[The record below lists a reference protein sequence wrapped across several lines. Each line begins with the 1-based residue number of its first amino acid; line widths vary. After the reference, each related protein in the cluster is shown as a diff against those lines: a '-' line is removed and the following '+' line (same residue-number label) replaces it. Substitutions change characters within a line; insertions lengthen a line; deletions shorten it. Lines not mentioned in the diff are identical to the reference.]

1 MSNNSISTTSITP
14 PRHQQKTN
22 SVQDKILKYVN
33 EIPGIRYRELLRMIG
48 VSNGVLSYHLRFLDN
63 TGKIR
68 VNRVNQ
74 RVTRYFSYD
83 VSAHESYVI
92 GLLRQETT
100 RKIIMYIL
108 EKKTCGFSDII
119 LHTRKVASTI
129 SWHMARLKAANIIKV
144 RKQNEYI
151 YYEIG
156 MDRVVLQEL
165 LSKYKSSFT
174 EKIVDNYVDMIND
187 F

>member
-1 MSNNSISTTSITP
+1 MSTIHH
-14 PRHQQKTN
+14 HQKKTN
-22 SVQDKILKYVN
+22 SIQDKIVKCVN
-33 EIPGIRYRELLRMIG
+33 EIPGIRYRELLRITG
-48 VSNGVLSYHLRFLDN
+48 ISNGVLSYHLNLLDN
-63 TGKIR
+63 SGKIR
-68 VNRVNQ
+68 VNRVNN

-83 VSAHESYVI
+83 VSLHETYVI
-92 GLLRQETT
+92 GLLRQETS

-108 EKKTCGFSDII
+108 EKGTCGFNDII
-119 LHTRKVASTI
+119 IHTRKVPSTI
-129 SWHMARLKAANIIKV
+129 SWHMARLKAANIVKV
-144 RKQNEYI
+144 RKQNEFI

-156 MDRVVLQEL
+156 MDRLILQDL

>member
-1 MSNNSISTTSITP
+1 MSTP
-14 PRHQQKTN
+14 PRHQNKKTY
-22 SVQDKILKYVN
+22 SVQDKIVKCVN
-33 EIPGIRYRELLRMIG
+33 EIPGIRYRELLRMTG
-48 VSNGVLSYHLRFLDN
+48 LSNGVLSYHLRFLDN
-63 TGKIR
+63 IGKIR
-68 VNRVNQ
+68 VNRVNN
-74 RVTRYFSYD
+74 RVTRYFSYN

-108 EKKTCGFSDII
+108 ENGSCGFNDII
-119 LHTRKVASTI
+119 IHTKKVPSTI

-144 RKQNEYI
+144 RKQYEFN

-156 MDRVVLQEL
+156 MDILVLQDL
-165 LSKYKSSFT
+165 LYKYKSRFT
-174 EKIVDNYVDMIND
+174 EKIVDDYVDMVNE

>member
-1 MSNNSISTTSITP
+1 MSNSMST
-14 PRHQQKTN
+14 PRHQNKTN
-22 SVQDKILKYVN
+22 SVQDKIIKYVN
-33 EIPGIRYRELLRMIG
+33 EIPGIRYRELLRMTRL
-48 VSNGVLSYHLRFLDN
+48 SNGVLTYHLRFLDN

-68 VNRVNQ
+68 VNRVNN

-83 VSAHESYVI
+83 VSPHESSI
-92 GLLRQETT
+92 ISLLRQETT

-108 EKKTCGFSDII
+108 ENGTCRFNDII
-119 LHTRKVASTI
+119 IHTKKVPSTI
-129 SWHMARLKAANIIKV
+129 SWRIGRLKAANIINI
-144 RKQNEYI
+144 RKQNESK

-156 MDRVVLQEL
+156 MDKIILQDL

-174 EKIVDNYVDMIND
+174 EKIVDDYVDMINE

>member
-1 MSNNSISTTSITP
+1 MST
-14 PRHQQKTN
+14 PRHQNKTN
-22 SVQDKILKYVN
+22 SVQDKIIKYVN
-33 EIPGIRYRELLRMIG
+33 EIPGIRYRELLRMTG
-48 VSNGVLSYHLRFLDN
+48 LSNGVLTYHLRFLDN

-68 VNRVNQ
+68 VNRINN

-83 VSAHESYVI
+83 VSPHESSII

-108 EKKTCGFSDII
+108 ENGTCGFNDII
-119 LHTRKVASTI
+119 IHTRKVPSTI
-129 SWHMARLKAANIIKV
+129 SWHMGRLKAANIINI
-144 RKQNEYI
+144 RKQNESKS
-151 YYEIG
+151 YEIG
-156 MDRVVLQEL
+156 MDKIILQDL

-174 EKIVDNYVDMIND
+174 EKIVDNYVDMINE